1 MPPEGAPHAMP
12 RHWRFFL
19 LCLSH
24 PAYGWAKEGCAVPLA
39 TKHIRAKEC
48 QEEPVRGRE
57 VASAAECS
65 CSE

>member
-1 MPPEGAPHAMP
+1 MS
-12 RHWRFFL
+12 
-19 LCLSH
+19 LSH

-48 QEEPVRGRE
+48 QEEPVQGRE
-57 VASAAECS
+57 VASAVECS